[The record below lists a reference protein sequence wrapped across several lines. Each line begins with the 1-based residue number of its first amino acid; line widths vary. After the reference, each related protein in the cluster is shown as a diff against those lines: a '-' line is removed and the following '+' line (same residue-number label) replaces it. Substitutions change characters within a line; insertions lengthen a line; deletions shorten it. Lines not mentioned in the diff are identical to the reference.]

1 MKEFHIAGLMKVLS
15 DLLTFV
21 SPQSLSVV
29 IQFVNDPDIPEW
41 HGYAH
46 AGLLFVSAIVTG
58 RT

>member
-1 MKEFHIAGLMKVLS
+1 MKVLS

-21 SPQSLSVV
+21 SPQLLSVL